1 LRVNLSKLSLFGALQ
16 SSTGAWFSTACIRR
30 LQANPQQFEVPLPLA
45 IDELAELNT
54 RVRAVGGDSEELLDR
69 VKSVANVKG
78 AYPLAHVRGAANP

>member
-1 LRVNLSKLSLFGALQ
+1 M
-16 SSTGAWFSTACIRR
+16 
-30 LQANPQQFEVPLPLA
+30 PLPLA

-78 AYPLAHVRGAANP
+78 ACPLAHVRAAANP